1 MNVLRILQHV
11 LFICYLPKVIHTNE
25 GKNYFYLQGQKM
37 LHIQA
42 VCKDTVDNYMFFLK
56 WNLKLLIY
64 IYYSVVLVFAQ
75 YYFEQKHFLLEIKVH
90 SYILIHASV

>member
-1 MNVLRILQHV
+1 
-11 LFICYLPKVIHTNE
+11 
-25 GKNYFYLQGQKM
+25 M

-64 IYYSVVLVFAQ
+64 YSVVLVFAQ
-75 YYFEQKHFLLEIKVH
+75 YYFEQKHILLGIT
-90 SYILIHASV
+90 LTF